1 MSNAHELV
9 TLAADLE
16 RMLKLRTPPIGMK
29 LLESAETLR
38 QIPKLRRPSHPH
50 HGPDRRPGRAPGL
63 DHGRAGR

>member
-29 LLESAETLR
+29 LLESAETER
-38 QIPKLRRPSHPH
+38 
-50 HGPDRRPGRAPGL
+50 
-63 DHGRAGR
+63 

>member
-9 TLAADLE
+9 RWPPILE
-16 RMLKLRTPPIGMK
+16 CMLKLPPPIGMK

-38 QIPKLRRPSHPH
+38 QIPKAAAPAGHPH
-50 HGPDRRPGRAPGL
+50 HGPDLPARPRAWL